1 MNLSNLKLYPS
12 YDTQKPAIS
21 SRSRLYHLEPI
32 GIGTPYVESLTGYV
46 IRLAEQHCVT
56 TRCLLINEIAP
67 LMSRDAQL
75 LNPEDWNIS
84 KIIGIDKHRT
94 ASNGIG
100 LMATNLVHAIS
111 ILTQRTDLHL
121 LTLIPWAKVLTK
133 RDLLNK
139 KRAWC
144 PACYQEW
151 HDTNKSIYEPLL
163 WCINKVKICPIHQH
177 LLLNVCPHCSN
188 QQLIITGDS
197 QTGHCNKCAKWLGS
211 YKYKS
216 GGTSKSNSEAEIAW
230 QLRAA
235 SELGELIAYSST
247 IESPLNPNLISNTIS
262 TYINQVFQSNR
273 AASRGLRI
281 NQITIALWCK
291 GKVIPQ
297 IDKLLLL
304 SYHMQIK
311 LLDLLT
317 KDILNFDYITCSVST
332 TQNDKQRKAY
342 ERMNLERKQ
351 VLNIVLQE
359 ILNEEAPPSLED
371 VALRLRYRPLV
382 LQYHFPELC
391 EVIKVR
397 HADYKK
403 TSQQQKIQL
412 VLTAALQEYPPPS
425 LLEAARRLGYKNNS
439 YLYRY
444 FSELSRSISKR
455 YKEYSTANGQETRE
469 RIRQEIFNTAQ
480 LLHNQGQKPTQ
491 SRVTKLLKKPGFMLS
506 GYARSYLDEILH
518 TLGYE

>member
-1 MNLSNLKLYPS
+1 MNSSNLKLYPS
-12 YDTQKPAIS
+12 YDILKSAIPP
-21 SRSRLYHLEPI
+21 RSRLYHLEPI
-32 GIGTPYVESLTGYV
+32 GIGTPYMESLTGYV
-46 IRLAEQHCVT
+46 TRLAEQHCVT
-56 TRCLLINEIAP
+56 TRRLLLNEIAP
-67 LMSRDAQL
+67 QISREAKFIDS
-75 LNPEDWNIS
+75 ETESIS
-84 KIIGIDKHRT
+84 QILGTDRDRT

-100 LMATNLVHAIS
+100 LMAANLVHAIS
-111 ILTQRTDLHL
+111 VLTQRTDLHL

-163 WCINKVKICPIHQH
+163 WCINVVQICPIHQH
-177 LLLNVCPHCSN
+177 PLLNVCPHCSN

-197 QTGHCNKCAKWLGS
+197 QTGYCNKCAKWLGG

-216 GGTSKSNSEAEIAW
+216 GRTSKINSEAEIAW

-235 SELGELIAYSST
+235 LELGELITYSPT
-247 IESPLNPNLISNTIS
+247 IEFPLNPNRISHTIS
-262 TYINQVFQSNR
+262 TYINQVFQSNK
-273 AASRGLRI
+273 AASRRLSI
-281 NQITIALWCK
+281 NEITIALWCK

-311 LLDLLT
+311 LLDFLT
-317 KDILNFDYITCSVST
+317 KDILNFDHITCSLPT
-332 TQNDKQRKAY
+332 IQNHKQRKVY
-342 ERMNLERKQ
+342 TRMNLERKQ
-351 VLNIVLQE
+351 VLNIVLNE
-359 ILNEEAPPSLED
+359 ILNEETPPSLED
-371 VALRLRYRPLV
+371 VALRLKYRPLV
-382 LQYHFPELC
+382 LQYHFPQVC
-391 EVIKVR
+391 EAIKIR

-425 LLEAARRLGYKNNS
+425 LLETARRLGYKNNA

-444 FSELSRSISKR
+444 FGELSRSISFR
-455 YKEYSTANGQETRE
+455 YKEYSIANGQEKRE
-469 RIRQEIFNTAQ
+469 RIRQEIFNIAQ
-480 LLHNQGQKPTQ
+480 LLHSQGQKP
-491 SRVTKLLKKPGFMLS
+491 SRSRIAKLLKKPGVMLS
-506 GYARSYLDEILH
+506 QYARSCVHEILH
-518 TLGYE
+518 ILGYE